1 MYVEIQDLNTDRS
14 AQGEELYAEKNSSE
28 RCVLDIYT
36 YKDCVCVYRL
46 LDCTEI
52 LFLYPMLTLYT

>member
-14 AQGEELYAEKNSSE
+14 AQGEELYAEKNSGE

-36 YKDCVCVYRL
+36 YKDCVYRL

-52 LFLYPMLTLYT
+52 